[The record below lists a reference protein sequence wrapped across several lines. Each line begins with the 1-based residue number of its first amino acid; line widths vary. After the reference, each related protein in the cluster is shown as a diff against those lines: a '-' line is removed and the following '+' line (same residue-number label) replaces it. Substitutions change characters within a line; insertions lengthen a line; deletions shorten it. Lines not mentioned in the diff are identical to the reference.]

1 MLAPALTG
9 LVVDRT
15 GEFYLAFV
23 LAAGFALAGAV
34 MFVLGV
40 GPIERVNFRL
50 EQAKR

>member
-1 MLAPALTG
+1 VLAPALTG

-23 LAAGFALAGAV
+23 VAAGFSLAGAG
-34 MFVLGV
+34 MFVFGV

-50 EQAKR
+50 GRANR